1 MRLNPMTPIIDAYRV
16 RSCSL
21 AGCLPLQPFALTAA
35 LAVVLFCRRRGSLF
49 HRAEFAFAEN
59 V

>member
-1 MRLNPMTPIIDAYRV
+1 MRLNPVTPMIDAYRDV
-16 RSCSL
+16 ILLGRVP
-21 AGCLPLQPFALTAA
+21 GEPFLGAAAASVLT
-35 LAVVLFCRRRGSLF
+35 LAVAWVVF